1 MEHRR
6 ISSERSLQLNCSCGA
21 KLSNIPFKPVFIFKK
36 LSGSWVDTVVSGLIG
51 KESKTQKVRAEQLN
65 RFNQAI
71 RKYEPNVGA
80 WCAKTKEAF
89 ERTEWVIIHKKYS
102 VSKVKGMRGADFE
115 DFLQVLFRKIGYSVQ
130 KTRPPN
136 DQGADLIL
144 IDKAGTRIAVQAKR
158 HAAPVGN
165 RAVQEIIAGMRFHS
179 CSKGMVVTTSRFTDA
194 AMALAAKAAEISL
207 WNYPK
212 LEEICAPLFA
222 EEVPPF
228 RRDEYIRLKTL
239 LKEQRLLPAPRRR
252 FRRKYR

>member
-1 MEHRR
+1 MPLCYAVCTRCLDDNRIRTPLMNRTPVCGRCKNPLQFQDDCVCPVCQMEHRR

-130 KTRPPN
+130 
-136 DQGADLIL
+136 
-144 IDKAGTRIAVQAKR
+144 
-158 HAAPVGN
+158 
-165 RAVQEIIAGMRFHS
+165 
-179 CSKGMVVTTSRFTDA
+179 
-194 AMALAAKAAEISL
+194 
-207 WNYPK
+207 
-212 LEEICAPLFA
+212 
-222 EEVPPF
+222 
-228 RRDEYIRLKTL
+228 
-239 LKEQRLLPAPRRR
+239 
-252 FRRKYR
+252 